1 MVDMAKC
8 DVSITQNALGIQQ
21 TGPRTVIVP
30 ADPIIWDAG
39 TSYEYLTLV
48 ASAGFGQAYIS
59 KKDVPSGT
67 PLTNTEY
74 WIPAASY
81 NAQLTEIQR
90 QISALTS
97 SVTEETERATN
108 RENEI
113 EQKTTAAYPVVDEET
128 YGVSSMET
136 YVQAESGETPRIVA
150 NPHYAY
156 VQSVGS
162 MNNPYGLLR
171 VASSYFNVPQLVYG
185 NSWTATNLN
194 ETYTDWEPASSH
206 KNTDGTMNIDCATFT
221 QLVCMGVY
229 YNLSSYLKAS
239 NEVRVPHQLFGD
251 ALKAY
256 VQYGFD
262 DVPANTRRLL
272 TGQLAKMLHDAGLL
286 VRIETVT
293 QIKPGMVLFHSDDS
307 DTGSYHWEDINHCS
321 LCVSTFGNVA
331 TIMESSTR
339 YAGAGNGVNYRV
351 LSGISNVTWGYMP
364 TSFVYSPM
372 VVQSYYLIATVSTG
386 SYSRT
391 AVSEGYLVLCN
402 THTDSVTFTVSVKYP
417 TVSGQS
423 ESETTVSA
431 QVKLGTAQS
440 IPIMYSK
447 ACTVTITGES
457 SKPFTIK
464 LNESP
469 QSVNYEPYRP
479 ANT

>member
-1 MVDMAKC
+1 MDAC
-8 DVSITQNALGIQQ
+8 GVSITQKALGIQQ

-48 ASAGFGQAYIS
+48 ASSDFGQAYIA

-90 QISALTS
+90 QISALSS

-136 YVQAESGETPRIVA
+136 YVQAESSMTPRIVA
-150 NPHYAY
+150 NPNYAY

-162 MNNPYGLLR
+162 MSNPYGLLR

-185 NSWTATNLN
+185 NNWTATNLN
-194 ETYTDWEPASSH
+194 DAYTDWEPASSH
-206 KNTDGTMNIDCATFT
+206 KNADGTMNIDCATFT
-221 QLVCMGVY
+221 QLVCMGVF

-239 NEVRVPHQLFGD
+239 NETRVPHQLFGD
-251 ALKAY
+251 ALKTY
-256 VQYGFD
+256 VNYGFD
-262 DVPANTRRLL
+262 SVPASTRRLL

-286 VRIETVT
+286 VKIETVT

-321 LCVSTFGNVA
+321 MCVNLLGNVA
-331 TIMESSTR
+331 TVIESSTR

-351 LSGISNVTWGYMP
+351 LSGIANVTWGYMP

-372 VVQSYYLIATVSTG
+372 VVQSYFLNTQISNGT
-386 SYSRT
+386 YSRT
-391 AVSEGYLVLCN
+391 AINEGYIVLCN
-402 THTDSVTFTVSVKYP
+402 AHTDRVTFTVNVKYP
-417 TVSGQS
+417 TVGGQTAA
-423 ESETTVSA
+423 ETTINTRVE
-431 QVKLGTAQS
+431 LGTAQS

-447 ACTVTITGES
+447 GCTVTITGQAD
-457 SKPFTIK
+457 KPFTIK

-479 ANT
+479 QI

>member
-1 MVDMAKC
+1 MVEMAAC
-8 DVSITQNALGIQQ
+8 NNSITQKALCIQQ

-48 ASAGFGQAYIS
+48 ASSDFGQAYIA

-67 PLTNTEY
+67 PLTNSEY

-90 QISALTS
+90 QISGLST

-113 EQKTTAAYPVVDEET
+113 EQKTTAAYPVIDKET

-136 YVQAESGETPRIVA
+136 YVQSESSITPRIVA
-150 NPHYAY
+150 NPLYAY

-162 MNNPYGLLR
+162 ISNPYGLLR
-171 VASSYFNVPQLVYG
+171 VASSYFNIPQLVYG
-185 NSWTATNLN
+185 NNWTATNIN
-194 ETYTDWEPASSH
+194 DAYTDWEPASSH
-206 KNTDGTMNIDCATFT
+206 KNADGTMNIDCATFT

-239 NEVRVPHQLFGD
+239 NETRVPHQLFGD
-251 ALKAY
+251 ALKTY
-256 VQYGFD
+256 VGYGFD
-262 DVPANTRRLL
+262 SVPASTRRLL

-286 VRIETVT
+286 VKIETVT
-293 QIKPGMVLFHSDDS
+293 QIKPGMVLFHSDSADA
-307 DTGSYHWEDINHCS
+307 GSYHWENINHCS
-321 LCVSTFGNVA
+321 LCVSVFGNVA
-331 TIMESSTR
+331 TVMESSTR
-339 YAGAGNGVNYRV
+339 YAGAGNSVNYRV

-372 VVQSYYLIATVSTG
+372 VVQSYYLNTTVSSG

-391 AVSEGYLVLCN
+391 ATNEGYIVLCN
-402 THTDSVTFTVSVKYP
+402 THTDTVKFTVSVKYP

-423 ESETTVSA
+423 ASETTVDT
-431 QVKLGTAQS
+431 QVELGTSQS

-447 ACTVTITGES
+447 SCIVTITGES

-479 ANT
+479 QS

>member
-1 MVDMAKC
+1 MATC
-8 DVSITQNALGIQQ
+8 DVNIIQNALGIQQ

-30 ADPIIWDAG
+30 ADPIIWDEG

-48 ASAGFGQAYIS
+48 ASADFGQAYIS

-81 NAQLTEIQR
+81 NAQLAAIQR
-90 QISALTS
+90 QMSALSTA
-97 SVTEETERATN
+97 VAEETARATN
-108 RENEI
+108 AENEI
-113 EQKTTAAYPVVDEET
+113 NQKATSAYPVVDEET

-136 YVQAESGETPRIVA
+136 YVQADSGMTPRIVA
-150 NPHYAY
+150 NPQYAY

-162 MNNPYGLLR
+162 MINPYGLLR
-171 VASSYFNVPQLVYG
+171 VASSYFNIPKLVYG
-185 NSWTATNLN
+185 NSWTATNIN
-194 ETYTDWEPASSH
+194 DAYTDWEPASSH
-206 KNTDGTMNIDCATFT
+206 KNADGTMNIDCATFT

-239 NEVRVPHQLFGD
+239 NETRVPHQLFGD
-251 ALKAY
+251 ALKTY
-256 VQYGFD
+256 VNYGFD
-262 DVPANTRRLL
+262 SVPDNTRRLL

-286 VRIETVT
+286 VKIETVT
-293 QIKPGMVLFHSDDS
+293 QIKPGMVLFHSDSSDS
-307 DTGSYHWEDINHCS
+307 GSYHWEDINHCS
-321 LCVSTFGNVA
+321 LCVNLFGNVV

-339 YAGAGNGVNYRV
+339 YDGAGNGVNYRV

-372 VVQSYYLIATVSTG
+372 VVQSYYLNTQVQNGT
-386 SYSRT
+386 YSRT
-391 AVSEGYLVLCN
+391 AVNEGYIVLCN
-402 THTDSVTFTVSVKYP
+402 THTDNVTFEVSVKYP

-423 ESETTVSA
+423 ASETTVDT
-431 QVKLGTAQS
+431 QVELGTAQS

-447 ACTVTITGES
+447 ACVVTITGED

-479 ANT
+479 AAE